1 MRARSFLLASTVVC
15 AFSSS
20 VATSARADVVKTLHA
35 ELPAD
40 AAAFAVENLAGKMR
54 VSVGDQ
60 AGVAVTATVY
70 AETEELAG
78 AVRIEQVSGEHGPTL
93 RVRYPYDRVHTFRYR
108 DPESGWEGGLLG
120 LASSSSYSYDGR
132 TVHVNPG
139 RGTRLYADL
148 EVVVPRRE

>member
-1 MRARSFLLASTVVC
+1 
-15 AFSSS
+15 
-20 VATSARADVVKTLHA
+20 
-35 ELPAD
+35 
-40 AAAFAVENLAGKMR
+40 

-148 EVVVPRRE
+148 EVVVPRRELQASFRNLVGRLEAEGLEGRLRFDAESADLTLL